1 MSVVQPPGC
10 LPEKFPFSFFF
21 SWGIWTADLCPCVSL
36 SFFLPP
42 IINSFVLSFK
52 KKRKIVF
59 FSPFHFPFLSAYVSL
74 FMDLWGLS
82 LSVFVYIDNNCIDR
96 YAHRRALADTE
107 SKRLHR
113 TILLLL
119 LFQYWNFRNAID
131 DFLCR
136 LIIMIII
143 FVFAISPRL
152 YVYVRVCVCVCCCVV
167 WVCVCVWSLCG
178 FWQPSPEA
186 FLYPR

>member
-1 MSVVQPPGC
+1 MFYLSKRKEKLFFFPP
-10 LPEKFPFSFFF
+10 FIFSFSLRMCHFLWI
-21 SWGIWTADLCPCVSL
+21 SEVS
-36 SFFLPP
+36 
-42 IINSFVLSFK
+42 
-52 KKRKIVF
+52 
-59 FSPFHFPFLSAYVSL
+59 
-74 FMDLWGLS
+74 LS

-107 SKRLHR
+107 STRLHR